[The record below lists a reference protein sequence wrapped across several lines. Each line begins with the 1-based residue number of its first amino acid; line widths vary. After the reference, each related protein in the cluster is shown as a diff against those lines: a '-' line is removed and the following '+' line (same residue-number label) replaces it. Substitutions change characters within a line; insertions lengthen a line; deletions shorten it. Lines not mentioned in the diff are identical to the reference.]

1 MSVGARARALSCTRL
16 VLMAVEQKDVD
27 KSFEIVAEHVKG
39 GINNHLVGILCQV
52 TDVNLYEKQASVY
65 VRS

>member
-1 MSVGARARALSCTRL
+1 
-16 VLMAVEQKDVD
+16 MAVEQKDVD